1 MIAII
6 DYQMGNINSVARK
19 LNKLGVAYVVTN
31 NPTLIETADRII
43 LPGVGHFGN
52 AMQNLKKL
60 ELLGALNKFALVDK
74 KPVLGICLGMQ
85 LMTQSSEEGNQE
97 GLGWFNCTTEKLS
110 VEDQYAFK
118 LPHIGWN
125 TITAAQDS
133 QILMNIPDGSEVY
146 FVHNYGV
153 YSAPKEEQL
162 TISSYERP
170 IISGLIKNNIIGM
183 QFHPEKSHDVGF
195 TLLRNFLEFI

>member
-19 LNKLGVAYVVTN
+19 LNKLGVEYVVTN
-31 NPTLIETADRII
+31 DPQVIESSERII
-43 LPGVGHFGN
+43 LPGVGHFGQ

-60 ELLGALNKFALVDK
+60 GLLETLNKFALIDK

-85 LMTQSSEEGNQE
+85 LMTKRSEEGDEQ

-110 VEDQYAFK
+110 VEDQFAFK

-125 TITAAQDS
+125 TISAAQES
-133 QILMNIPDGSEVY
+133 RILKNIPDGSEVY

-153 YSAPKEEQL
+153 YSAPQEEQL
-162 TISSYERP
+162 TITSYERP
-170 IISGLIKNNIIGM
+170 IISGLIINNIIGM

-195 TLLRNFLEFI
+195 ALLRNFLEF

>member
-19 LNKLGVAYVVTN
+19 LDKLGAPYLITN
-31 NPTLIETADRII
+31 DSDAIECAERII
-43 LPGVGHFGN
+43 LPGVGHFGQ
-52 AMQNLKKL
+52 AMNNLKELNLL
-60 ELLGALNKFALVDK
+60 EPLNKFALVDK

-85 LMTQSSEEGNQE
+85 LMTKSSQEGNQQ
-97 GLGWFNCTTEKLS
+97 GLGWFDCITEKLS
-110 VEDQYAFK
+110 VQDKYAFK

-125 TITAAQDS
+125 IINAAQES
-133 QILMNIPDGSEVY
+133 PILKNIPVGSEVY

-162 TISSYERP
+162 TFTSYERP

-183 QFHPEKSHDVGF
+183 QFHPEKSHDIGF
-195 TLLRNFLEFI
+195 AILRNFLEF

>member
-19 LNKLGVAYVVTN
+19 LDKLGAAHVITKD
-31 NPTLIETADRII
+31 PSLIESAERII

-52 AMQNLKKL
+52 AMQNLKELGLL
-60 ELLGALNKFALVDK
+60 EALNKFALLDK
-74 KPVLGICLGMQ
+74 KPILGICLGMQ
-85 LMTQSSEEGNQE
+85 LMTKSSQEGNQQ
-97 GLGWFNCTTEKLS
+97 GLGWFDCTTEKLS

-125 TITAAQDS
+125 TISAAQES
-133 QILMNIPDGSEVY
+133 PILKNIPDGSEVY

-162 TISSYERP
+162 TITSCERP

-195 TLLRNFLEFI
+195 ALLRNFLEFR